1 MFGTSSRALGNLG
14 RSKPSLRFGL
24 ACNVSIPSAKIVSLA
39 LGFYNQWWDAL
50 GQHTSVLSN
59 QDVYSASRWRK
70 LASGFF
76 KYNTDAS
83 MIPRLV

>member
-1 MFGTSSRALGNLG
+1 MVIWGLWKSRNDLVW
-14 RSKPSLRFGL
+14 RS
-24 ACNVSIPSAKIVSLA
+24 VSIPSAKIVSLA

-76 KYNTDAS
+76 KYNTDAT
-83 MIPRLV
+83 MIPMLV